1 MLQLDWGRPQ
11 SDVSECWR
19 SGWTGESNSS
29 SKERPQCFRYQEPY
43 SRLLLRNEFH
53 RSTVTELPEWGGGFL
68 DLELD
73 HRKVLASRLLLK
85 YGWCSRGL
93 KGFANLDAEAPTKA
107 GWAFRGESILV
118 RFDRFPVD
126 CLPVCEQLA
135 PTNQHGYLGS
145 LFHQRHHCPIQSS
158 SHYP

>member
-11 SDVSECWR
+11 SDISECWR
-19 SGWTGESNSS
+19 PRWTREFNSS
-29 SKERPQCFRYQEPY
+29 STERPQCFRYQEPN

-53 RSTVTELPEWGGGFL
+53 CSTVTELPEWGRGFL

-93 KGFANLDAEAPTKA
+93 EGFVNLDAEASTQA
-107 GWAFRGESILV
+107 GWAFRGKSIFV
-118 RFDRFPVD
+118 RFDRFSVD

-135 PTNQHGYLGS
+135 STNQHGYLGS
-145 LFHQRHHCPIQSS
+145 LFHQRHHCPI
-158 SHYP
+158 